1 MSLTKTASKSYSF
14 KKASCWRRG
23 GDTAIAF
30 AKSQVGTIL
39 ASSLG
44 LFSPPPSTIKPGV
57 HFEIV
62 LSRSLINIFLIIYVL
77 CIILAYLWQVISL
90 GCNLALDYKCF
101 SCAMLSWTPGL
112 SGSPCN
118 GEKVMLHE
126 KMVFKNLCL
135 QV

>member
-1 MSLTKTASKSYSF
+1 MRLAKTASKSYSF
-14 KKASCWRRG
+14 EKARCWRKG

-44 LFSPPPSTIKPGV
+44 LFSPPSTIKPGV

-77 CIILAYLWQVISL
+77 CIILAYL
-90 GCNLALDYKCF
+90 
-101 SCAMLSWTPGL
+101 
-112 SGSPCN
+112 
-118 GEKVMLHE
+118 
-126 KMVFKNLCL
+126 
-135 QV
+135 